1 MEFKRALPKEGL
13 RFVLVRTAAK
23 MLSAGRMDIDVTICD
38 EDLGLVCTSRQVIL
52 VLEAQRKFTAG
63 KRSAESRI

>member
-1 MEFKRALPKEGL
+1 
-13 RFVLVRTAAK
+13 

-38 EDLGLVCTSRQVIL
+38 ENLGLVCTSRQVIL

-63 KRSAESRI
+63 KRNSESRI